1 MKPSEASTY
10 FMVDYSD
17 PEITAFVEQFPNSL
31 VYICNFHRLQAM
43 HCWSKSKKNG
53 LPSDEQEI
61 FLKLMKSINYANT
74 VDKSKKRVNALKE
87 CRL

>member
-10 FMVDYSD
+10 LMVDYSD
-17 PEITAFVEQFPNSL
+17 PEISAFVEQFPNSL

-53 LPSDEQEI
+53 LSSDEQEI